1 MIVTGASRGIG
12 AAAAKL
18 AGSRG
23 YKVCVN
29 YNQARE
35 RAEKVVRAIEAEGGK
50 AIAVQGDVGR
60 EDDVVRLFKTVDDRL
75 GPVTA
80 LVNNAATDHETKI
93 ADLDVK
99 GLERVF
105 AVNVTGPFLCAREG
119 IRRMSTRLGGSGG
132 VIVNVSSLSA
142 RYGGLPGDVIYASSK
157 GALDTFTLGLA
168 REVAKEGIRVVSV
181 RPGLTLTDIWDR
193 SIGRDGAIE
202 LAKTGVPMGRI
213 GQPEEVA
220 ALVVWLC
227 SAEASYVTGAL
238 YEVGGGR

>member
-18 AGSRG
+18 AGGRG

-50 AIAVQGDVGR
+50 AIAVQGDVGW
-60 EDDVVRLFKTVDDRL
+60 EDDVVRLFKTVDDRF

-80 LVNNAATDHETKI
+80 LVNNAAVDHETKI

-105 AVNVTGPFLCAREG
+105 NVTGPFLCAREG

-193 SIGRDGAIE
+193 GIGKEAAIE
-202 LAKTGVPMGRI
+202 LGKTGVPMGRI